1 MEFHL
6 GHQRSIVVRLW
17 LGFDELGAAAALVLY
32 VQLGLFMAFFACFL
46 EEMSPN
52 FVCRNVVFYKY

>member
-32 VQLGLFMAFFACFL
+32 VHLGIFMVFFRLFISKVGNYLIDF
-46 EEMSPN
+46 
-52 FVCRNVVFYKY
+52 